1 MITNRGYQQLIS
13 VGIYLEMGPL
23 SIQLKP
29 ENIYAENKD
38 YDGFWEGHY
47 DIIWA
52 KRYNL
57 WNKSDLPERFG
68 IHDYKKTT
76 FGQSSVR
83 LNYKSLSCAS
93 LG

>member
-1 MITNRGYQQLIS
+1 MA
-13 VGIYLEMGPL
+13 L
-23 SIQLKP
+23 SIQLKS

-38 YDGFWEGHY
+38 YDGFYEGHY

-57 WNKSDLPERFG
+57 WNNSDLPERFG

-76 FGQSSVR
+76 FGQSSIR
-83 LNYKSLSCAS
+83 LNYKSLS
-93 LG
+93 LGLSSENIWWGPSVRNGIP